1 MNTQAN
7 AMNGTPLESQRVA
20 PAVLSATQP
29 FYWSVRRELW
39 ENRAIYLAPLAA
51 AGVFL
56 FGFLISSMHL
66 ARRMRA
72 ALLLDPMRQHE
83 HIAQPYDYAAGAI
96 MLASLLVALYYC
108 IEALQS
114 ERRDR
119 SILFWKSLP
128 VSDLTTVLAKV
139 TVPLV
144 IVPLVAWAITTVTQF
159 IMLLVNSAAL
169 AGSGQSVATLWTQ
182 LSPFQMSL
190 LLLYHLV
197 TVHVLWQ
204 APIYGWLLMVSA
216 WARRAAFLWA
226 TVPLLTIGIAEKMA
240 FGTSYFG
247 RMIGNRFAGGPEAMP
262 MSDSFPTN
270 PAMHLTP
277 GHFLSSPGLWLG
289 LAVTA
294 AFLFAAV
301 RLRRHRGPL

>member
-7 AMNGTPLESQRVA
+7 TMNGTPLESQRAA
-20 PAVLSATQP
+20 PALLSATRP

-39 ENRAIYLAPLAA
+39 EHRSIYLAPLAA

-56 FGFLISSMHL
+56 VGFLISSVHL
-66 ARRMRA
+66 ASRMRA
-72 ALLLDPMRQHE
+72 ALALDAMHQRE
-83 HIAQPYDYAAGAI
+83 KIAQPYDYAAGMVMI
-96 MLASLLVALYYC
+96 ASLLVGLYYC
-108 IEALQS
+108 LEALQS

-128 VSDLTTVLAKV
+128 VSDLTTILAKA

-144 IVPLVAWAITTVTQF
+144 IVPLLGWAITTVTQF
-159 IMLLVNSAAL
+159 VMLIVNSAVL

-182 LSPFQMSL
+182 LSPFWMSFG
-190 LLLYHLV
+190 LLYHLI
-197 TVHVLWQ
+197 TVHALWQ

-226 TVPLLTIGIAEKMA
+226 TVPLLAIGIAEKMA

-247 RMIGNRFAGGPEAMP
+247 ALIGSRFAGGPEAIP

-277 GHFLSSPGLWLG
+277 GHFLMSAGLWLG

-294 AFLFAAV
+294 AFLAAAV
-301 RLRRHRGPL
+301 RLRRYRDPI

>member
-7 AMNGTPLESQRVA
+7 AMPDSPLESQGIA
-20 PAVLSATQP
+20 PAILSATRP

-39 ENRAIYLAPLAA
+39 EHRAIYLAPLAA

-56 FGFLISSMHL
+56 VGFLISSFHL
-66 ARRMRA
+66 ASRMRA
-72 ALLLDPMRQHE
+72 ALALDAMQQRAK
-83 HIAQPYDYAAGAI
+83 IAQPYDYAAGMV
-96 MLASLLVALYYC
+96 MLASLLVGLYYC
-108 IEALQS
+108 LEAMQS

-128 VSDLTTVLAKV
+128 VSDRTTILAKA

-144 IVPLVAWAITTVTQF
+144 IVPILGWAITTVTQF
-159 IMLLVNSAAL
+159 LMLIVNSAAL
-169 AGSGQSVATLWTQ
+169 AGSGLSVATLWTL

-197 TVHVLWQ
+197 TVHALWQ

-226 TVPLLTIGIAEKMA
+226 TVPLLAIGIAEKMA
-240 FGTSYFG
+240 FGTSYLG
-247 RMIGNRFAGGPEAMP
+247 ALIGSRFAGGPEAIP

-270 PAMHLTP
+270 PAVHLTP
-277 GHFLSSPGLWLG
+277 GHFLMSPGLWLG

-294 AFLFAAV
+294 AFLAAAV
-301 RLRRHRGPL
+301 RMRRQRGPL

>member
-7 AMNGTPLESQRVA
+7 AMNGTPLESQRVV
-20 PAVLSATQP
+20 PAVLAATHP

-39 ENRAIYLAPLAA
+39 ENRAIYLTPLAA

-56 FGFLISSMHL
+56 IGFLISSAHL
-66 ARRMRA
+66 ARHMRS
-72 ALLLDPMRQHE
+72 ALALDAMHQRE
-83 HIAQPYDYAAGAI
+83 KIAQPYDYAAGMV

-108 IEALQS
+108 LEALQS

-128 VSDLTTVLAKV
+128 VSDRTTILAKA

-144 IVPLVAWAITTVTQF
+144 IVPLLGWAITTVTQF
-159 IMLLVNSAAL
+159 VMLLVNSAAL
-169 AGSGQSVATLWTQ
+169 AGSSLSVATLWTE

-190 LLLYHLV
+190 LLLYHLI
-197 TVHVLWQ
+197 TVHALWQ

-226 TVPLLTIGIAEKMA
+226 TVPLLAIGIAEKMA

-247 RMIGNRFAGGPEAMP
+247 GMIGNRFAGGPEAIP

-277 GHFLSSPGLWLG
+277 GHFLMSAGLWLG

-294 AFLFAAV
+294 AFLAAAV
-301 RLRRHRGPL
+301 RLRRYREPI

>member
-7 AMNGTPLESQRVA
+7 AMNGTPLESQRVV
-20 PAVLSATQP
+20 PAVLSATHP

-39 ENRAIYLAPLAA
+39 ENRAIYLTPLAA

-56 FGFLISSMHL
+56 IGFLISSAHL
-66 ARRMRA
+66 ARHMRS
-72 ALLLDPMRQHE
+72 ALALDAIHLRE
-83 HIAQPYDYAAGAI
+83 KIAQPYDYAAGMV

-108 IEALQS
+108 LEALQS

-128 VSDLTTVLAKV
+128 VSDRTTILAKA

-144 IVPLVAWAITTVTQF
+144 IVPLLGWAITTVTQF
-159 IMLLVNSAAL
+159 VMLIVNSAAL
-169 AGSGQSVATLWTQ
+169 AGSNLSVATLWTE

-190 LLLYHLV
+190 LLLYHLI
-197 TVHVLWQ
+197 TVHALWQ

-226 TVPLLTIGIAEKMA
+226 TVPLLAIGIAEKMA

-247 RMIGNRFAGGPEAMP
+247 GMIGNRFAGGPEAIP

-277 GHFLSSPGLWLG
+277 GHFLMSAGLWLG

-294 AFLFAAV
+294 AFLAAAV
-301 RLRRHRGPL
+301 RLRRYREPM

>member
-1 MNTQAN
+1 MSTQAN
-7 AMNGTPLESQRVA
+7 VMHEPTMSSQIA
-20 PAVLSATQP
+20 PAPVPASRL

-39 ENRAIYLAPLAA
+39 EQRAIYIAPLAA

-56 FGFLISSMHL
+56 AGFLISSVHL
-66 ARRMRA
+66 AGRMRA
-72 ALLLDPMRQHE
+72 ALALDAMHQHE
-83 HIAQPYDYAAGAI
+83 KLAQPYDYAAGMV
-96 MLASLLVALYYC
+96 MLASLLVGLYYC
-108 IEALQS
+108 LEALQS

-128 VSDLTTVLAKV
+128 VSDRTTILAKAA
-139 TVPLV
+139 VPLV
-144 IVPLVAWAITTVTQF
+144 IIPLLGWSITTVTQF
-159 IMLLVNSAAL
+159 AMLVVNSAVL
-169 AGSGQSVATLWTQ
+169 AGSGLSVATLWAQ
-182 LSPFQMSL
+182 LSPVQMSL

-197 TVHVLWQ
+197 TVHALWQ

-226 TVPLLTIGIAEKMA
+226 TVPVLVIGIVEKVA

-247 RMIGNRFAGGPEAMP
+247 RLVGSRFAGGPEAMP

-277 GHFLSSPGLWLG
+277 GHFLSSAGLWLG

-294 AFLFAAV
+294 AFLVAAI
-301 RLRRHRGPL
+301 RLRRYRDPN

>member
-1 MNTQAN
+1 MSTQAN
-7 AMNGTPLESQRVA
+7 VMHEPTMSSQIALA
-20 PAVLSATQP
+20 PVPASRL

-39 ENRAIYLAPLAA
+39 EQRAIYIAPLAA

-56 FGFLISSMHL
+56 AGFLISSVHL
-66 ARRMRA
+66 AGRMRA
-72 ALLLDPMRQHE
+72 ALALDAMHQHE
-83 HIAQPYDYAAGAI
+83 KLAQPYDYAAGMV
-96 MLASLLVALYYC
+96 MLASLLVGLYYC
-108 IEALQS
+108 LEALQS

-128 VSDLTTVLAKV
+128 VSDRMTIVAKA

-144 IVPLVAWAITTVTQF
+144 IIPLLGWSITTVTQF
-159 IMLLVNSAAL
+159 AMLVVNSAVL
-169 AGSGQSVATLWTQ
+169 AGSGLSVATLWAQ
-182 LSPFQMSL
+182 LSPVQMSL

-197 TVHVLWQ
+197 TVHALWQ

-226 TVPLLTIGIAEKMA
+226 TVPVLAIGIVEKMA
-240 FGTSYFG
+240 FGSSYFG
-247 RMIGNRFAGGPEAMP
+247 RMVGNRFAGGPEAMP

-277 GHFLSSPGLWLG
+277 GHFLSSAGLWLG

-294 AFLFAAV
+294 AFLVAAI
-301 RLRRHRGPL
+301 RLRRYRDPN

>member
-7 AMNGTPLESQRVA
+7 AMRESPLESEGIVTGS
-20 PAVLSATQP
+20 LSKTRP

-56 FGFLISSMHL
+56 FGFLISSFHL
-66 ARRMRA
+66 ASRMRA
-72 ALLLDPMRQHE
+72 ALALDAMHQRE
-83 HIAQPYDYAAGAI
+83 KIAQPYDYAAGMV
-96 MLASLLVALYYC
+96 MLTSLLVGLYYC
-108 IEALQS
+108 LEALQS

-128 VSDLTTVLAKV
+128 ISDRTTILAKA

-144 IVPLVAWAITTVTQF
+144 IVPLLGWVITTVAQF
-159 IMLLVNSAAL
+159 VMLIVNSAVL
-169 AGSGQSVATLWTQ
+169 AGSGLSVATLWTQ

-197 TVHVLWQ
+197 TVHALWQ
-204 APIYGWLLMVSA
+204 APIYGWLLMVSG

-226 TVPLLTIGIAEKMA
+226 TVPLLAIGVVEKMV
-240 FGTSYFG
+240 FGTSYLG
-247 RMIGNRFAGGPEAMP
+247 GLIGSRFAGGPEAIP

-277 GHFLSSPGLWLG
+277 GHFLSSAGLWLG

-294 AFLFAAV
+294 AFLAAAV
-301 RLRRHRGPL
+301 RLRRYREPI

>member
-7 AMNGTPLESQRVA
+7 AMHESAMSRQIA
-20 PAVLSATQP
+20 PAAVPATRL

-39 ENRAIYLAPLAA
+39 EHRSIYLAPLAA

-56 FGFLISSMHL
+56 AGFLISSVRL
-66 ARRMRA
+66 AGRMRA
-72 ALLLDPMRQHE
+72 ALALDPMHQHE
-83 HIAQPYDYAAGAI
+83 KLAQPYDYAAGMV
-96 MLASLLVALYYC
+96 MLASLLVGLYYC
-108 IEALQS
+108 LEALQS

-128 VSDLTTVLAKV
+128 VSDRTTILAKA

-144 IVPLVAWAITTVTQF
+144 IIPLLGWSITTVTQF
-159 IMLLVNSAAL
+159 AMLVVNSAVL
-169 AGSGQSVATLWTQ
+169 AGSGLSVATLWTQ
-182 LSPFQMSL
+182 LSPVQMSL

-197 TVHVLWQ
+197 TVHALWQ

-226 TVPLLTIGIAEKMA
+226 TVPVLAIGVVEKMA
-240 FGTSYFG
+240 FGTSYFA
-247 RMIGNRFAGGPEAMP
+247 RMVGNRFAGGPEAMP

-277 GHFLSSPGLWLG
+277 GHFLSSAGLWLG

-294 AFLFAAV
+294 AFLVAAI
-301 RLRRHRGPL
+301 RLRRYRDPN

>member
-1 MNTQAN
+1 MNMQAN
-7 AMNGTPLESQRVA
+7 VMHQSAMSSQIA
-20 PAVLSATQP
+20 PAAVPAIRL

-39 ENRAIYLAPLAA
+39 EHRSIYLAPLAA

-56 FGFLISSMHL
+56 AGFLVSSVRL
-66 ARRMRA
+66 AGRMRA
-72 ALLLDPMRQHE
+72 ALALDAMHQHE
-83 HIAQPYDYAAGAI
+83 KIAQPYDYAAGMV
-96 MLASLLVALYYC
+96 MLASLLVGLYYC
-108 IEALQS
+108 LEALQS

-128 VSDLTTVLAKV
+128 VSDRTTILAKT

-144 IVPLVAWAITTVTQF
+144 IIPLLGWSITTVTQF
-159 IMLLVNSAAL
+159 AMLMVNSAVL

-182 LSPFQMSL
+182 LSPVQMSL

-197 TVHVLWQ
+197 TVHALWQ

-226 TVPLLTIGIAEKMA
+226 TVPVLAIVIVEKMV

-247 RMIGNRFAGGPEAMP
+247 QLVGSRFAGGPEAMP
-262 MSDSFPTN
+262 MSEGFPTN
-270 PAMHLTP
+270 PAIHLTP
-277 GHFLSSPGLWLG
+277 GHFLSSAGLWLG
-289 LAVTA
+289 LSVTA
-294 AFLFAAV
+294 VFLVAAV
-301 RLRRHRGPL
+301 RFRRYRDPN

>member
-7 AMNGTPLESQRVA
+7 AMPASPLDAEGVA
-20 PAVLSATQP
+20 PAVLSATRP

-39 ENRAIYLAPLAA
+39 ENRSIYLAPLAA

-56 FGFLISSMHL
+56 VGFLISSFHL
-66 ARRMRA
+66 ASRMRA
-72 ALLLDPMRQHE
+72 ALALDAMQQRE
-83 HIAQPYDYAAGAI
+83 KIAQPYDNAAGMV
-96 MLASLLVALYYC
+96 MLASLLVGLYYC
-108 IEALQS
+108 VEALQS

-128 VSDLTTVLAKV
+128 VSDLTTILAKA

-144 IVPLVAWAITTVTQF
+144 IVPLVAWSITTVTQF
-159 IMLLVNSAAL
+159 VMLLVNSAVL
-169 AGSGQSVATLWTQ
+169 AGSGLSVATLWTQ
-182 LSPFQMSL
+182 LSPFRMSPL
-190 LLLYHLV
+190 LFYHLV
-197 TVHVLWQ
+197 TVHALWQ

-226 TVPLLTIGIAEKMA
+226 TVPLLAIGIAEKMA
-240 FGTSYFG
+240 FGTMYFG
-247 RMIGNRFAGGPEAMP
+247 GMIGSRFTGGPEAIP
-262 MSDSFPTN
+262 MSDSFPTH

-277 GHFLSSPGLWLG
+277 GHFLMSPGLWVG

-294 AFLFAAV
+294 AFLAAAV
-301 RLRRHRGPL
+301 RMRRQRGPL

>member
-7 AMNGTPLESQRVA
+7 AMNGTPLEAPRVA
-20 PAVLSATQP
+20 PAVLVATQP

-51 AGVFL
+51 AGIFL
-56 FGFLISSMHL
+56 FGFLISLPHL
-66 ARRMRA
+66 AGRMRA
-72 ALLLDPMRQHE
+72 ASLLEPMHQHT

-96 MLASLLVALYYC
+96 MLATLLVALYYC

-128 VSDLTTVLAKV
+128 VSDLTTVLAKA

-144 IVPLVAWAITTVTQF
+144 IVPLLAWAITTATQF
-159 IMLLVNSAAL
+159 VMLLVNSAVL

-190 LLLYHLV
+190 LLLYHLL
-197 TVHVLWQ
+197 TVHALWQ

-226 TVPLLTIGIAEKMA
+226 TVPLLAIGIAEKMA

-247 RMIGNRFAGGPEAMP
+247 GMIGNRFAGGPEAIP

-277 GHFLSSPGLWLG
+277 GHFLSSAGLWLG
-289 LAVTA
+289 LAVTVG
-294 AFLFAAV
+294 FLFAAV
-301 RLRRHRGPL
+301 RLRRHRGPI

>member
-7 AMNGTPLESQRVA
+7 AMNETPLESQRVA
-20 PAVLSATQP
+20 PAVLSATYS

-39 ENRAIYLAPLAA
+39 ENRAIYLAPLAG

-56 FGFLISSMHL
+56 VGFLISSAHL
-66 ARRMRA
+66 ASHMRS
-72 ALLLDPMRQHE
+72 ALALDAMHQRE
-83 HIAQPYDYAAGAI
+83 KIVQPYDYAAGMI
-96 MLASLLVALYYC
+96 MLASLLVGLYYC
-108 IEALQS
+108 LEALQS

-128 VSDLTTVLAKV
+128 VSDRTTILAKA

-144 IVPLVAWAITTVTQF
+144 IVPLLAWAITTVTQF
-159 IMLLVNSAAL
+159 VMLIVNSAVL
-169 AGSGQSVATLWTQ
+169 AGSGLSVATLWTQ

-190 LLLYHLV
+190 MLLYHLV
-197 TVHVLWQ
+197 TVHALWQ

-226 TVPLLTIGIAEKMA
+226 TVPLLAIGIAEKMA
-240 FGTSYFG
+240 FGTSHFG
-247 RMIGNRFAGGPEAMP
+247 GMIGNRFAGGPEAIP

-277 GHFLSSPGLWLG
+277 GHFLMSAGLWLG

-294 AFLFAAV
+294 AFLAAAV
-301 RLRRHRGPL
+301 RLRRYRDPM

>member
-20 PAVLSATQP
+20 PAVLSATHP

-39 ENRAIYLAPLAA
+39 ENRAIYLTPLAA

-56 FGFLISSMHL
+56 IGFLISSAHL
-66 ARRMRA
+66 ARHMRS
-72 ALLLDPMRQHE
+72 ALALDAMHQRE
-83 HIAQPYDYAAGAI
+83 KIAQPYDYAAGMV

-108 IEALQS
+108 LEALQS

-128 VSDLTTVLAKV
+128 VSDLTTVLAKA

-144 IVPLVAWAITTVTQF
+144 IVPILGWAITTATQF
-159 IMLLVNSAAL
+159 LMLLVNGAVL
-169 AGSGQSVATLWTQ
+169 AGSGLSVATLWTL

-190 LLLYHLV
+190 MLLYHLV
-197 TVHVLWQ
+197 TVHALWQ

-226 TVPLLTIGIAEKMA
+226 TVPLLAIGIAEKMA

-247 RMIGNRFAGGPEAMP
+247 GMIGNRFAGGPEAIH

-277 GHFLSSPGLWLG
+277 GHFLMSAGLWLG
-289 LAVTA
+289 LAATA
-294 AFLFAAV
+294 AFLAAAV
-301 RLRRHRGPL
+301 RMRRYRDPL

>member
-7 AMNGTPLESQRVA
+7 AMNGTPLESQRVV
-20 PAVLSATQP
+20 PAVQSATHP

-39 ENRAIYLAPLAA
+39 ENRAIYLTPLAA

-56 FGFLISSMHL
+56 IGFLISSAHL
-66 ARRMRA
+66 ARHMRS
-72 ALLLDPMRQHE
+72 ALALDAMHQRE
-83 HIAQPYDYAAGAI
+83 KIAQPYDYAAGMV

-108 IEALQS
+108 LVALQS

-128 VSDLTTVLAKV
+128 VSDRTTILAKA

-144 IVPLVAWAITTVTQF
+144 IVPLLGWAITTVTQF
-159 IMLLVNSAAL
+159 VMLIVNCAAL
-169 AGSGQSVATLWTQ
+169 AGSSLSVATLWTE

-190 LLLYHLV
+190 LLLYHLI
-197 TVHVLWQ
+197 TVHALWQ

-226 TVPLLTIGIAEKMA
+226 TVPLLAIGIAEKMA

-247 RMIGNRFAGGPEAMP
+247 GMIGNRFAGGPEAIP

-277 GHFLSSPGLWLG
+277 GHFLMSAGLWLG

-294 AFLFAAV
+294 AFLAAAV
-301 RLRRHRGPL
+301 RLRRYREPI

>member
-7 AMNGTPLESQRVA
+7 AMNGTPLESQKVA
-20 PAVLSATQP
+20 PAVLTATQP

-56 FGFLISSMHL
+56 VGFLISSIHL
-66 ARRMRA
+66 ASRMRA
-72 ALLLDPMRQHE
+72 ALAVDAMHQHE
-83 HIAQPYDYAAGAI
+83 KIAQPYEYAAGMV

-108 IEALQS
+108 LEALQS

-128 VSDLTTVLAKV
+128 VSDLTTVLAKA

-144 IVPLVAWAITTVTQF
+144 IVPLLGWAITTVTQF

-169 AGSGQSVATLWTQ
+169 AGSGLSVATLWTQ

-197 TVHVLWQ
+197 TVHALWQ

-226 TVPLLTIGIAEKMA
+226 TVPLLAIGIAEKMA

-247 RMIGNRFAGGPEAMP
+247 GMIGNRFAGGPEAIP
-262 MSDSFPTN
+262 MTDSFPIN

-277 GHFLSSPGLWLG
+277 GHFLTSPGLWLG

>member
-7 AMNGTPLESQRVA
+7 ATHESRLDSQGIA
-20 PAVLSATQP
+20 PAILSGTRP

-39 ENRAIYLAPLAA
+39 ENRSIYLAPLAG

-56 FGFLISSMHL
+56 VGFLISSVHL
-66 ARRMRA
+66 ASRMRA
-72 ALLLDPMRQHE
+72 ALALDAMHQRE
-83 HIAQPYDYAAGAI
+83 KIAQPYDYAAG
-96 MLASLLVALYYC
+96 MVMVASLLVGLYYC

-119 SILFWKSLP
+119 SILFWKSLL
-128 VSDLTTVLAKV
+128 VSDRTTVLAKA

-144 IVPLVAWAITTVTQF
+144 IVPLLGWAITTVTQF
-159 IMLLVNSAAL
+159 VMLIVNSAVL
-169 AGSGQSVATLWTQ
+169 AGAGLSVATLWTQ

-197 TVHVLWQ
+197 TVHALWQ

-216 WARRAAFLWA
+216 WARRAALLWA
-226 TVPLLTIGIAEKMA
+226 TVPLVAIGIVEKMA

-247 RMIGNRFAGGPEAMP
+247 EMVGSRFAGGPEAIP
-262 MSDSFPTN
+262 MSDSFPTD

-289 LAVTA
+289 LAIAA
-294 AFLFAAV
+294 AFLAAAM
-301 RLRRHRGPL
+301 RLRRYREPI

>member
-1 MNTQAN
+1 
-7 AMNGTPLESQRVA
+7 
-20 PAVLSATQP
+20 
-29 FYWSVRRELW
+29 VRRELW
-39 ENRAIYLAPLAA
+39 ENRAIYLTPLAA

-56 FGFLISSMHL
+56 IGFLISSAHL
-66 ARRMRA
+66 ARHMRS
-72 ALLLDPMRQHE
+72 ALALDAMHQRE
-83 HIAQPYDYAAGAI
+83 KIAQPYDYAAGMV

-108 IEALQS
+108 LEALQS

-128 VSDLTTVLAKV
+128 VSDRTTILAKA

-144 IVPLVAWAITTVTQF
+144 IVPLLGWAITTVTQF
-159 IMLLVNSAAL
+159 VMLIVNSAAL
-169 AGSGQSVATLWTQ
+169 AGSSLSVATLWTQ

-190 LLLYHLV
+190 LLLYHLI
-197 TVHVLWQ
+197 TVHALWQ

-226 TVPLLTIGIAEKMA
+226 TVPLLAIGIAEKMA

-247 RMIGNRFAGGPEAMP
+247 GMIGNRFAGGPEAIP

-277 GHFLSSPGLWLG
+277 GHFLMSAGLWLG

-294 AFLFAAV
+294 AFLAAAV
-301 RLRRHRGPL
+301 RLRRYREPM

>member
-7 AMNGTPLESQRVA
+7 AMNGTPLESQRVV
-20 PAVLSATQP
+20 PAVLSATHP

-39 ENRAIYLAPLAA
+39 ENRAIYLTPLAA

-56 FGFLISSMHL
+56 IGFLISSAHL
-66 ARRMRA
+66 ARHMRS
-72 ALLLDPMRQHE
+72 ALALDAMHQRE
-83 HIAQPYDYAAGAI
+83 KIAQPYDYAAGMV

-108 IEALQS
+108 VEALQS

-128 VSDLTTVLAKV
+128 VSDRTTILAKA

-144 IVPLVAWAITTVTQF
+144 IVPLLGWAITTVTQF
-159 IMLLVNSAAL
+159 VMLIVNSAAL
-169 AGSGQSVATLWTQ
+169 AGSSLSVATLWTQ

-190 LLLYHLV
+190 LLLYHLI
-197 TVHVLWQ
+197 TVHALWQ

-226 TVPLLTIGIAEKMA
+226 TVPLLAIGIAEKMA

-247 RMIGNRFAGGPEAMP
+247 GMIGNRFAGGPEAIP

-277 GHFLSSPGLWLG
+277 GHFLMSAGLWLG

-294 AFLFAAV
+294 AFLAAAV
-301 RLRRHRGPL
+301 RLRRYREPM

>member
-7 AMNGTPLESQRVA
+7 AMPDSPLESQGIA
-20 PAVLSATQP
+20 PAILSATRP

-39 ENRAIYLAPLAA
+39 EHRAIYLAPLAA

-56 FGFLISSMHL
+56 VGFLISSFHL
-66 ARRMRA
+66 ASRMRA
-72 ALLLDPMRQHE
+72 ALALDAMQQRAK
-83 HIAQPYDYAAGAI
+83 IAQPYDYAAGMV
-96 MLASLLVALYYC
+96 MLASLLVGLYYC
-108 IEALQS
+108 LEAMQS

-128 VSDLTTVLAKV
+128 VSDRNTILAKA

-144 IVPLVAWAITTVTQF
+144 IVPILGWAITTVTQF
-159 IMLLVNSAAL
+159 LMLIVNSAAL
-169 AGSGQSVATLWTQ
+169 AGSGLSVATLWTL

-197 TVHVLWQ
+197 TVHALWQ

-226 TVPLLTIGIAEKMA
+226 TVPLLAIGIAEKMA
-240 FGTSYFG
+240 FGTSYLG
-247 RMIGNRFAGGPEAMP
+247 ALIGSRFAGGPEAIP

-270 PAMHLTP
+270 PAVHLTP
-277 GHFLSSPGLWLG
+277 GHFLMSPGLWLG

-294 AFLFAAV
+294 AFLAAAV
-301 RLRRHRGPL
+301 RMRRQRGPL

>member
-7 AMNGTPLESQRVA
+7 AMHDSALESQGIA
-20 PAVLSATQP
+20 SAMLSAARP

-56 FGFLISSMHL
+56 VGFLISSFHL
-66 ARRMRA
+66 ASRMRA
-72 ALLLDPMRQHE
+72 ALALDDMQQRAK
-83 HIAQPYDYAAGAI
+83 IAQPYDYAAGMV

-108 IEALQS
+108 LEALQS

-128 VSDLTTVLAKV
+128 VSDRTTILAKA
-139 TVPLV
+139 TIPLV
-144 IVPLVAWAITTVTQF
+144 IVPILAWAITTVTQF
-159 IMLLVNSAAL
+159 VMLIVNSAVL
-169 AGSGQSVATLWTQ
+169 AGSGLRVATLWTQ

-197 TVHVLWQ
+197 TVHALWQ

-226 TVPLLTIGIAEKMA
+226 TVPLLAIGIAEKMA
-240 FGTSYFG
+240 FGTSYLG
-247 RMIGNRFAGGPEAMP
+247 RLVGSRFAGGPEAIP

-277 GHFLSSPGLWLG
+277 GHFLMSPGLWLG

-294 AFLFAAV
+294 AFLAAAV
-301 RLRRHRGPL
+301 RMRRQRGPL

>member
-1 MNTQAN
+1 MNTQAT
-7 AMNGTPLESQRVA
+7 AMHDPRLESQGIA
-20 PAVLSATQP
+20 PAILSATRP

-56 FGFLISSMHL
+56 AGFLVSSVRL
-66 ARRMRA
+66 ASRMRT
-72 ALLLDPMRQHE
+72 ALALDAMHQRE
-83 HIAQPYDYAAGAI
+83 KIAQPYDYAAGMV

-108 IEALQS
+108 LEALQS

-128 VSDLTTVLAKV
+128 VSDRTTILAKA
-139 TVPLV
+139 TIPLV
-144 IVPLVAWAITTVTQF
+144 IVPILAWAITTVTQF
-159 IMLLVNSAAL
+159 VMLIVNSAVL
-169 AGSGQSVATLWTQ
+169 AGSGLRVATLWTQ

-197 TVHVLWQ
+197 TVHALWQ

-226 TVPLLTIGIAEKMA
+226 TVPLLAIGIAEKMA
-240 FGTSYFG
+240 FGTSYVG
-247 RMIGNRFAGGPEAMP
+247 RMIGSRFAGGPEAIP

-277 GHFLSSPGLWLG
+277 GHFLMSSGLWLG

-294 AFLFAAV
+294 AFLAAAV
-301 RLRRHRGPL
+301 RMRRQRGPL

>member
-1 MNTQAN
+1 MNTQEN
-7 AMNGTPLESQRVA
+7 VMHESAMSRQIAPVA
-20 PAVLSATQP
+20 VPATRL

-39 ENRAIYLAPLAA
+39 EHRSIYLAPLAA

-56 FGFLISSMHL
+56 VGFLISSVRL
-66 ARRMRA
+66 ASRMRA
-72 ALLLDPMRQHE
+72 ALALDPMHQHE
-83 HIAQPYDYAAGAI
+83 KLAQPYDYAAGMV
-96 MLASLLVALYYC
+96 MLASLLVGLYYC
-108 IEALQS
+108 LEALQS

-128 VSDLTTVLAKV
+128 VSDRTTILAKV
-139 TVPLV
+139 AVPLV
-144 IVPLVAWAITTVTQF
+144 LIPVLGWSITTVTQF
-159 IMLLVNSAAL
+159 AMLIVNSAVL
-169 AGSGQSVATLWTQ
+169 AGSGLSAATLWTK
-182 LSPFQMSL
+182 LSPVQMSL

-197 TVHVLWQ
+197 TVHALWQ

-226 TVPLLTIGIAEKMA
+226 TVPVLAIGVVEKMA
-240 FGTSYFG
+240 FGTSYFA
-247 RMIGNRFAGGPEAMP
+247 RMVGNRFAGGPEAMP

-277 GHFLSSPGLWLG
+277 GHFLSSAGLWLG

-294 AFLFAAV
+294 AFLVAAV
-301 RLRRHRGPL
+301 RFRRYRDPN

>member
-7 AMNGTPLESQRVA
+7 VMHEPTMSSQIA
-20 PAVLSATQP
+20 PAPVPASRL
-29 FYWSVRRELW
+29 FYWCVRRELW
-39 ENRAIYLAPLAA
+39 EHRAIYIAPLAA

-56 FGFLISSMHL
+56 AGFLISSVHL
-66 ARRMRA
+66 AGRMRA
-72 ALLLDPMRQHE
+72 ALALDAMHQHE
-83 HIAQPYDYAAGAI
+83 KLAQPYDYAAGMV
-96 MLASLLVALYYC
+96 MLASLLVGLYYC
-108 IEALQS
+108 LEALQS

-128 VSDLTTVLAKV
+128 VSDRTTILAKAA
-139 TVPLV
+139 VPLV
-144 IVPLVAWAITTVTQF
+144 IIPLLGWSITTVTQF
-159 IMLLVNSAAL
+159 AMLVVNSAVL
-169 AGSGQSVATLWTQ
+169 AGSGLSVATLWAR
-182 LSPFQMSL
+182 LSPIQMSL

-197 TVHVLWQ
+197 TVHALWQ

-226 TVPLLTIGIAEKMA
+226 TVPVLAIGIVEKMA
-240 FGTSYFG
+240 FGSSYFG
-247 RMIGNRFAGGPEAMP
+247 RMVGNRFAGGPEAMP

-277 GHFLSSPGLWLG
+277 GHFLSSAGLWLG

-294 AFLFAAV
+294 AFLVAAI
-301 RLRRHRGPL
+301 RLRRYRDPN